1 MVYLQTAQPFLWEGV
16 PQRDV
21 FYAEVG
27 SVFNKAVGDTVVVV
41 GATGSDALYFGCIGV
56 GHVNIGKYLVAHF
69 GVVHGDLGNAGSFF
83 QQVAV
88 THGIG
93 EGAANQVDSLVAHRA
108 VQEDVEVKSFIRK
121 VVVEA
126 EREFGCR
133 IAEESHEEELE
144 DHSEAARI
152 QELLHALREP
162 YKEVFMWRVYGEKSF
177 RDIGA
182 LFGKTENWACV
193 TYHRAKRMIREGL
206 EDD

>member
-1 MVYLQTAQPFLWEGV
+1 MSELAEIYRIYFDDVYRYLLALSHDAQL
-16 PQRDV
+16 
-21 FYAEVG
+21 AEELTSETFCRAMRALPG
-27 SVFNKAVGDTVVVV
+27 FR
-41 GATGSDALYFGCIGV
+41 GACDIRVWLCQIAKNLYYSQLRRE
-56 GHVNIGKYLVAHF
+56 KRLAP
-69 GVVHGDLGNAGSFF
+69 L
-83 QQVAV
+83 
-88 THGIG
+88 
-93 EGAANQVDSLVAHRA
+93 
-108 VQEDVEVKSFIRK
+108 ED
-121 VVVEA
+121 
-126 EREFGCR
+126 CQ

>member
-1 MVYLQTAQPFLWEGV
+1 MKDLDAVYRQHAQTVYKFLLSQCRDPQTAEELTQET
-16 PQRDV
+16 
-21 FYAEVG
+21 FYQAVRSIDRFDG
-27 SVFNKAVGDTVVVV
+27 SCKVSVWLCQIAKN
-41 GATGSDALYFGCIGV
+41 LYYSQLRRE
-56 GHVNIGKYLVAHF
+56 KRLAP
-69 GVVHGDLGNAGSFF
+69 L
-83 QQVAV
+83 
-88 THGIG
+88 
-93 EGAANQVDSLVAHRA
+93 
-108 VQEDVEVKSFIRK
+108 ED
-121 VVVEA
+121 
-126 EREFGCR
+126 CR
-133 IAEESHEEELE
+133 IAEESHEAALE

>member
-1 MVYLQTAQPFLWEGV
+1 MSELAEIYRIYFDDVYRYLLALSHDAQL
-16 PQRDV
+16 
-21 FYAEVG
+21 AEELTSETFCRAMRALPG
-27 SVFNKAVGDTVVVV
+27 FR
-41 GATGSDALYFGCIGV
+41 GACDIRVWLCQIAKNLYYSQLRRE
-56 GHVNIGKYLVAHF
+56 KRLAP
-69 GVVHGDLGNAGSFF
+69 L
-83 QQVAV
+83 
-88 THGIG
+88 
-93 EGAANQVDSLVAHRA
+93 
-108 VQEDVEVKSFIRK
+108 ED
-121 VVVEA
+121 
-126 EREFGCR
+126 CR

>member
-1 MVYLQTAQPFLWEGV
+1 MRALTNFEEVYAVYFDDVYRYLLSLSGSESTAEELTSETFF
-16 PQRDV
+16 R
-21 FYAEVG
+21 AM
-27 SVFNKAVGDTVVVV
+27 
-41 GATGSDALYFGCIGV
+41 DALDRF
-56 GHVNIGKYLVAHF
+56 
-69 GVVHGDLGNAGSFF
+69 
-83 QQVAV
+83 
-88 THGIG
+88 
-93 EGAANQVDSLVAHRA
+93 
-108 VQEDVEVKSFIRK
+108 
-121 VVVEA
+121 
-126 EREFGCR
+126 R

>member
-1 MVYLQTAQPFLWEGV
+1 MQRARVALPDREELLLYRAEAHGRREKRLAPLEDCQT
-16 PQRDV
+16 
-21 FYAEVG
+21 
-27 SVFNKAVGDTVVVV
+27 
-41 GATGSDALYFGCIGV
+41 
-56 GHVNIGKYLVAHF
+56 
-69 GVVHGDLGNAGSFF
+69 
-83 QQVAV
+83 
-88 THGIG
+88 
-93 EGAANQVDSLVAHRA
+93 
-108 VQEDVEVKSFIRK
+108 
-121 VVVEA
+121 
-126 EREFGCR
+126 
-133 IAEESHEEELE
+133 AEESHEEELE